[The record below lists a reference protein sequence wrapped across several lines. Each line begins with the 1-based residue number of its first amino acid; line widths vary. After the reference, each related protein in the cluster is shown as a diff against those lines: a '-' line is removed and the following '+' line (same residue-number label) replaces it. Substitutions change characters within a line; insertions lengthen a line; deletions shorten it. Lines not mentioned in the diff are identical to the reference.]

1 MATSEQNG
9 KNPGYRSFDGAD
21 GEVRIPD
28 GKWHITPNARFEH
41 LLKSGLSGRALRVY
55 AYLQLKSMNRR
66 GELCAHD
73 LQGEQPVTIDEIAAA
88 VDLDKADAGRC
99 LDELDAAGLGER
111 RPAKDG
117 TRRKLIYSYAEP
129 REPKPDREMVRAPFF
144 PDWFPDHLPSLRA
157 YLIRRRFKDFPQDE
171 NGTRAIFLDKCE
183 KGARLLNE
191 LDELFAREENSAG
204 AHPRPNNE
212 DRTTYKEQSP
222 PPSQPVLLEVSPALE
237 PPPEVPLVNPPAPA
251 IDQGKPV
258 GWLGEGL
265 ENNGSL
271 KTEVEKHLRQ
281 FDVPDRLSQ
290 EMAAEIAKPITTI
303 GMLEQFKEA
312 TTPDRIKPRTWG
324 FFLKKAKEVAEDWP
338 RYAEAK
344 AAVGNGSPPGKPL
357 SLTEQRA
364 EEYARKRAERRAAE
378 AKSK

>member
-1 MATSEQNG
+1 MASEGISQNG
-9 KNPGYRSFDGAD
+9 KNSGYRSFDGAD

-129 REPKPDREMVRAPFF
+129 REPKPDREMVRAPIF
-144 PDWFPDHLPSLRA
+144 PDWFPAHLPSLRA

-191 LDELFAREENSAG
+191 LDELFAREENS
-204 AHPRPNNE
+204 R
-212 DRTTYKEQSP
+212 
-222 PPSQPVLLEVSPALE
+222 
-237 PPPEVPLVNPPAPA
+237 
-251 IDQGKPV
+251 
-258 GWLGEGL
+258 
-265 ENNGSL
+265 
-271 KTEVEKHLRQ
+271 
-281 FDVPDRLSQ
+281 
-290 EMAAEIAKPITTI
+290 
-303 GMLEQFKEA
+303 
-312 TTPDRIKPRTWG
+312 
-324 FFLKKAKEVAEDWP
+324 
-338 RYAEAK
+338 
-344 AAVGNGSPPGKPL
+344 
-357 SLTEQRA
+357 QRA
-364 EEYARKRAERRAAE
+364 P
-378 AKSK
+378 SP